1 MSDKKVKAEETVMD
15 EFQCLMSIPNLG
27 DYVDRWIALV
37 GDEVVAVGD
46 TGAEVY
52 RVSREKYPEAMPMV
66 LKVPSDRVM
75 LL

>member
-1 MSDKKVKAEETVMD
+1 MGDKREEEAEAVD
-15 EFQCLMSIPNLG
+15 EFQCLMTMPNLG

-52 RVSREKYPEAMPMV
+52 RASRDKYPDAVPMV

>member
-1 MSDKKVKAEETVMD
+1 MSDKKVKAEETVID
-15 EFQCLMSIPNLG
+15 EFQCLMSLPNLG

-52 RVSREKYPEAMPMV
+52 RVSRDKYPGSVPMV

>member
-1 MSDKKVKAEETVMD
+1 MSGKKVKDEETMMD

-27 DYVDRWIALV
+27 DYMDRWIALV
-37 GDEVVAVGD
+37 GDEIVAVGD

-52 RVSREKYPEAMPMV
+52 RISRDKYPDAVPMV